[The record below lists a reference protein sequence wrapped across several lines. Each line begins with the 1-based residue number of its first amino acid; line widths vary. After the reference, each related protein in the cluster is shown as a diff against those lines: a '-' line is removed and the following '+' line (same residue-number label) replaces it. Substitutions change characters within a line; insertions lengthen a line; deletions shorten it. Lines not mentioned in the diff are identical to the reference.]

1 MTDAKQYN
9 ILHVTLDRTLRE
21 PGAYVV
27 TIPTGFAQ
35 NWDYADVAETKWLYI
50 VTGDEENPDE
60 FMPYDNV
67 GVAISPR
74 QGVYNKI
81 GENFQLNFDY
91 ESIGVNQ
98 AMLIRMVDDATGV
111 VCGTFS
117 IDYTFTDD
125 HLAVLNPFVLAS
137 DREVTAPGSY
147 TLEFPMATFY
157 RSSDSEYLPA
167 FKFRYVIAENGATVE
182 PATENVVADPASGSI
197 VPRIDNI
204 TVTFPDFT
212 RIERSNIVDQLN
224 TEIKVVNAA
233 GTVVS
238 EGAVNHNQTGLAANT
253 MQIKFDPAVVENG
266 RYEIIFAR
274 RIFLLGEPDDHRFN
288 EEFSIN
294 YSITEGSI
302 ETVAGDDGNAPARIY
317 DLRGVR
323 VDSADAPGVYII
335 VKADGTATKTVVR

>member
-1 MTDAKQYN
+1 M
-9 ILHVTLDRTLRE
+9 
-21 PGAYVV
+21 PAY
-27 TIPTGFAQ
+27 
-35 NWDYADVAETKWLYI
+35 
-50 VTGDEENPDE
+50 
-60 FMPYDNV
+60 
-67 GVAISPR
+67 
-74 QGVYNKI
+74 
-81 GENFQLNFDY
+81 
-91 ESIGVNQ
+91 
-98 AMLIRMVDDATGV
+98 
-111 VCGTFS
+111 
-117 IDYTFTDD
+117 
-125 HLAVLNPFVLAS
+125 
-137 DREVTAPGSY
+137 
-147 TLEFPMATFY
+147 
-157 RSSDSEYLPA
+157 
-167 FKFRYVIAENGATVE
+167 KFRYVIA
-182 PATENVVADPASGSI
+182 ENVVADPASGSI

-212 RIERSNIVDQLN
+212 RIERSHIVDQLN